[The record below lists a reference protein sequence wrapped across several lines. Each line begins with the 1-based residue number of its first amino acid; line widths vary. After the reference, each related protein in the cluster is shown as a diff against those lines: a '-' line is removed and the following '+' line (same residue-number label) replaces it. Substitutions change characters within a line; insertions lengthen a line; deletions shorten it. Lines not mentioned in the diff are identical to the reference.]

1 MLSKFIQLQLY
12 TVVPTLLAPQIL
24 GFWVTCQ
31 AETMPLR
38 HGRRWGPPQTA
49 SHIHISHIQSVWAH
63 WYAVQRHIVAAL
75 YSLYPPYLA
84 QILWFWFTCW
94 AKMMPLRHGW
104 GWQPSETASPIH
116 IKHIQSV
123 WAHWYAVKRHTVAA
137 LYSYTH
143 HTWLRFRGIVDIVIL
158 TARDGAPSLTCFF
171 ALGLGWGG
179 ILWSCQIFQVN
190 ICIVH
195 DIADQ
200 WLLKL

>member
-1 MLSKFIQLQLY
+1 MVESENHLKQLSTSTLDIYKVFEHIDMLSK
-12 TVVPTLLAPQIL
+12 
-24 GFWVTCQ
+24 G
-31 AETMPLR
+31 
-38 HGRRWGPPQTA
+38 
-49 SHIHISHIQSVWAH
+49 IHCSHIQ
-63 WYAVQRHIVAAL
+63 
-75 YSLYPPYLA
+75 LYPPYLA
-84 QILWFWFTCW
+84 QILGFWVTCRT
-94 AKMMPLRHGW
+94 KMMPFHHGW
-104 GWQPSETASPIH
+104 GWQPPQTASPIH

-143 HTWLRFRGIVDIVIL
+143 HTWLRSRGIVDIVIL
-158 TARDGAPSLTCFF
+158 TARDGARSLTCFF

-179 ILWSCQIFQVN
+179 ILWSCRIFQVN